1 MAGTFRFELVT
12 PERMALSQDV
22 NEVVVPGLEG
32 DFTVLPGHAPVVSA
46 LRPGILDVTLSDQR
60 TTRIFVKGGFA
71 EVDAEHLTVLAERAL
86 EVAAMD
92 ATMIAAELASAEAD
106 LAAATDDM
114 GRLAAASA
122 LVQLKR
128 LQGQPSG

>member
-1 MAGTFRFELVT
+1 
-12 PERMALSQDV
+12 MALSQDV

-46 LRPGILDVTLSDQR
+46 LRPGILDVTLADAR

-92 ATMIAAELASAEAD
+92 ATMIAAELAAAEAD